1 MAEDAKIRGSPRK
14 DQGLRG
20 AAILHQ
26 QRRLKQATQFVHK
39 DSADLLPL
47 DGQYRDASLLKYS
60 LEYVRTALKKG
71 VFRGITVS
79 LLDVGK
85 KRCSGVSLSVHW
97 IQEKVECWIDEK
109 EECSGVS
116 LSVHWIQEKEECS
129 GQPYSVIQR
138 RLLGGS
144 PIKETSSLAKSL
156 HLCNL
161 EVQSTNDSTEVEAR
175 IEEDSDSVQD
185 QPTAPNTS
193 KETPGS
199 WAQCSLVISCK
210 VCTQEVSCKLSI
222 ERYENLISRPCVQRL
237 GLQMLSDPQGRV
249 TVDIEV
255 GNEKLTSSAVIV
267 DDGSAEFSI
276 GLDTLVKL
284 KSCID
289 LEHGVLKTPSQ
300 VIPFLTFFNNHPE
313 AEKTSTTPASNQ

>member
-1 MAEDAKIRGSPRK
+1 MSFHKPPVGLPEDAKNRGSPRK
-14 DQGLRG
+14 DQDLRG

-47 DGQYRDASLLKYS
+47 DQLRRLGTSKDL
-60 LEYVRTALKKG
+60 
-71 VFRGITVS
+71 
-79 LLDVGK
+79 
-85 KRCSGVSLSVHW
+85 
-97 IQEKVECWIDEK
+97 
-109 EECSGVS
+109 
-116 LSVHWIQEKEECS
+116 
-129 GQPYSVIQR
+129 QPHSVIQR

-144 PIKETSSLAKSL
+144 PIKETSSLVPSFD
-156 HLCNL
+156 LCNL
-161 EVQSTNDSTEVEAR
+161 GVQPTNESANVGER
-175 IEEDSDSVQD
+175 IDEDFNTVQC
-185 QPTAPNTS
+185 QPTAPDTS

-199 WAQCSLVISCK
+199 WAQRSLLISCK
-210 VCTQEVSCKLSI
+210 VCTQDVSCRLSI
-222 ERYENLISRPCVQRL
+222 ENYENLISRSCMQRL
-237 GLQMLSDPQGRV
+237 GLQRLSDPQGRV
-249 TVDIEV
+249 PVEVEV

-300 VIPFLTFFNNHPE
+300 VISFLTFFNIHPE
-313 AEKTSTTPASNQ
+313 AEKTAIISAPNQ